1 MACMSA
7 VYPISVSMARTCSS
21 VTAAPTETKIV
32 NYTENWLVW
41 DEARRTALMAKL
53 AELAV
58 AIEVEMKAPQDIE
71 GCVVGDDIYV
81 LQSRNQVL

>member
-1 MACMSA
+1 
-7 VYPISVSMARTCSS
+7 
-21 VTAAPTETKIV
+21 
-32 NYTENWLVW
+32 
-41 DEARRTALMAKL
+41 MAKL

-71 GCVVGDDIYV
+71 GCIVGDDIYV